1 MQPASA
7 VPEAAP
13 ASSSASPTPPPAQT
27 VLVLDFGAQYSQLIA
42 RRIRECHV
50 YCELLPH
57 DTPLEQ
63 IAARKPA
70 GLVFSGGPPSVY
82 ETDAPTIDPAV
93 YDLGIPILGICYGM
107 QLMAKQLGGEVVP
120 GGQQREYGKTDL
132 RVIDPQPLFGGLNG
146 ELVCWMSHGDRV
158 ESAPPGF
165 QVAASTPSTPVA
177 AISNEQRRLYGVQFH
192 PEVTHTM
199 WGKEILRNF
208 LLGPCG
214 CEPTWTMANFL
225 QRAVEAVRAQV
236 GSGQVICGLSGGV
249 DSAVAAA
256 LVHRAIGDQLT
267 CIFVNHGLLRQGEP
281 ETVRETFAGHFHV
294 PLVYVD
300 AEDRF
305 LAKLSGVTEPEQ
317 KRKIIGTEFI
327 RIFEEE
333 ARKVGD
339 ARYLV
344 QGTLYPDVIES
355 GSGKAAT
362 IKTHHNVGG
371 LPADMKL
378 SLVEPLRWLFKDEV
392 RALGEELGLPS
403 DLVWR
408 HPFPG
413 PGLAVRVLGEVTRE
427 RLHILR
433 HADAVVMDE
442 LHRAGLYRGLA
453 QAFAVLPADRTVG
466 VMGDQRTYAY
476 YIVFR
481 AVTTED
487 FMTADWARIPY
498 EVLER
503 MSNRVVNEVP
513 GVNRFLYDLTSKP
526 PGTIEWE

>member
-1 MQPASA
+1 MVRLRMQP
-7 VPEAAP
+7 
-13 ASSSASPTPPPAQT
+13 TPDQK

-50 YCELLPH
+50 YCELHPH
-57 DTPLEQ
+57 DLPLAE
-63 IAARKPA
+63 IAAKRPA

-82 ETDAPTIDPAV
+82 EQGAPSIDPAV

-107 QLMAKQLGGEVVP
+107 QLMSRQLGGEVVP

-132 RVIDPQPLFGGLNG
+132 QVREPELLFQGLNR
-146 ELVCWMSHGDRV
+146 ELICWMSHGDRV
-158 ESAPPGF
+158 EAPPPGF
-165 QVAASTPSTPVA
+165 EVLAATENTPVA
-177 AISNEQRRLYGVQFH
+177 AMGNPERRLYGVQFH
-192 PEVTHTM
+192 PEVTHTA

-208 LLGPCG
+208 LLHACG
-214 CEPTWTMANFL
+214 CQPTWTMENFL
-225 QRAVEAVRAQV
+225 HQAVETVREQV
-236 GSGQVICGLSGGV
+236 GTGRVICGLSGGV

-256 LVHRAIGDQLT
+256 LVHQAVGDQLT
-267 CIFVNHGLLRQGEP
+267 CIFVNHGLLRHREAD
-281 ETVRETFAGHFHV
+281 TVRETFAGHFHV

-305 LAKLSGVTEPEQ
+305 LSALAGVTDPEQ
-317 KRKIIGTEFI
+317 KRKIIGREFV
-327 RIFEEE
+327 RVFEAE
-333 ARKVGD
+333 AARLED

-355 GSGKAAT
+355 GPGKAAK
-362 IKTHHNVGG
+362 IKSHHNVGG
-371 LPADMKL
+371 LPEDMVL
-378 SLVEPLRWLFKDEV
+378 ELVEPLRWLFKDEV
-392 RALGEELGLPS
+392 RLLGEQLGLPS
-403 DLVWR
+403 EMVWR

-413 PGLAVRVLGEVTRE
+413 PGLAVRVLGEVTRP
-427 RLHILR
+427 RLEILR
-433 HADAVVMDE
+433 HADAIVMEE
-442 LHRAGLYRGLA
+442 LQRAGLYRQLS
-453 QAFAVLPADRTVG
+453 QAFAVLPADKTVG

-476 YIVFR
+476 FVVLR

-503 MSNRVVNEVP
+503 ISNRVVNEVP
-513 GVNRFLYDLTSKP
+513 GVNRLLYDLTSKP